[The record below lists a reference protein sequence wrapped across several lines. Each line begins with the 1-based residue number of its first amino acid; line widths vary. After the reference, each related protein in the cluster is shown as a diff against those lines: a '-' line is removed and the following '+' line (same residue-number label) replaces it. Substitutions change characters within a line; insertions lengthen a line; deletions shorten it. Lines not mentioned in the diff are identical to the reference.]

1 MAMIVV
7 ADREIHLKIV
17 YYGPGLSGK
26 TTNLAWL
33 HEQLPASD
41 KSELVSIEGNQDRT
55 LFFDFLPLNLPPIGE
70 YRVRLHLYSVPGQ
83 ERFGSTRAA
92 HLRGIDGIVF
102 VADSQRDRI
111 AENRASLAELESALA
126 TLGFAPGDVPIVF
139 QYNKSDLPGVLTRAQ
154 LDAHLNSLG
163 RPSRTAAAIDGAGV
177 VESLRM
183 ILEQALLR
191 V

>member
-33 HEQLPASD
+33 HEHLPASS

-55 LFFDFLPLNLPPIGE
+55 LFFDFLPLELPPIGDF
-70 YRVRLHLYSVPGQ
+70 RVRLHLYSVPGQ

-92 HLRGIDGIVF
+92 HLRGVDGIVF
-102 VADSQRDRI
+102 VADSQRDRV
-111 AENRASLAELESALA
+111 AVNLASLAELESTLA
-126 TLGFAPGDVPIVF
+126 ALGFEPGDVPIVL
-139 QYNKSDLPGVLTRAQ
+139 QYNKSDLPGVLTRPQ
-154 LDAHLNSLG
+154 LDAHLNALG
-163 RPSRTAAAIDGAGV
+163 RPSRTAAAIDGTGV

-183 ILEQALLR
+183 VLEPALLR

>member
-33 HEQLPASD
+33 HEHLPASN

-55 LFFDFLPLNLPPIGE
+55 LFFDFLPLELPPIGDF
-70 YRVRLHLYSVPGQ
+70 RVRLHLYSVPGQ

-92 HLRGIDGIVF
+92 HLRGVDGIVF
-102 VADSQRDRI
+102 VADSQRDRV
-111 AENRASLAELESALA
+111 AVNLASLAELESTLA
-126 TLGFAPGDVPIVF
+126 ALGFEPGDVPIVL
-139 QYNKSDLPGVLTRAQ
+139 QYNKSDLPGVLTRPQ
-154 LDAHLNSLG
+154 LDAHLNALG
-163 RPSRTAAAIDGAGV
+163 RPSRTAAAIDGTGV

-183 ILEQALLR
+183 VLEPALLR

>member
-33 HEQLPASD
+33 HEHLPASS

-55 LFFDFLPLNLPPIGE
+55 LFFDFLPLELPPIGDF
-70 YRVRLHLYSVPGQ
+70 RVRLHLYSVPGQ

-92 HLRGIDGIVF
+92 HLRGVDGIVF
-102 VADSQRDRI
+102 VADSQRDRV
-111 AENRASLAELESALA
+111 AVNLASLAELESTLA
-126 TLGFAPGDVPIVF
+126 ALGFEPGDVPIVL
-139 QYNKSDLPGVLTRAQ
+139 QYNKSDLPGVLTRPQ
-154 LDAHLNSLG
+154 LDAHLNALG
-163 RPSRTAAAIDGAGV
+163 RPSRTAAAIDGTGV

-183 ILEQALLR
+183 ILEPALLR

>member
-33 HEQLPASD
+33 HEHLPASN

-55 LFFDFLPLNLPPIGE
+55 LFFDFLPLELPPIGDF
-70 YRVRLHLYSVPGQ
+70 RVRLHLYSVPGQ

-92 HLRGIDGIVF
+92 HLRGVDGIVF
-102 VADSQRDRI
+102 VADSQRDRV
-111 AENRASLAELESALA
+111 AVNLASLAELESTLA
-126 TLGFAPGDVPIVF
+126 ALGFEPGDVPIVL
-139 QYNKSDLPGVLTRAQ
+139 QYNKSDLPGVLTRPQ
-154 LDAHLNSLG
+154 LDAHLNALG
-163 RPSRTAAAIDGAGV
+163 RPSCTAAAIDGTGV

-183 ILEQALLR
+183 ILEPALLR

>member
-33 HEQLPASD
+33 HEHLPAAS
-41 KSELVSIEGNQDRT
+41 KSELVSIEGSQERT
-55 LFFDFLPLNLPPIGE
+55 LFFDFLPLDLPPIGD

-92 HLRGIDGIVF
+92 HLRGVDGVVF
-102 VADSQRDRI
+102 VADAQRDRI
-111 AENRASLAELESALA
+111 ADNRDSLVELESALA
-126 TLGFAPGDVPIVF
+126 ALGFDRTDVPIVF
-139 QYNKSDLPGVLTRAQ
+139 QYNKSDLPGVLTRSQ
-154 LDAHLNSLG
+154 LDAHLNAFG
-163 RPSRTAAAIDGAGV
+163 RPSLSAVAIDGDGV
-177 VESLRM
+177 IETLRL
-183 ILEQALLR
+183 ILEQAVAR

>member
-33 HEQLPASD
+33 HEHLPASN

-55 LFFDFLPLNLPPIGE
+55 LFFDFLPLELPPIGDF
-70 YRVRLHLYSVPGQ
+70 RVRLHLYSVPGQ

-92 HLRGIDGIVF
+92 HLRGVDGIVF
-102 VADSQRDRI
+102 VADSQRDRV
-111 AENRASLAELESALA
+111 AVNLASLAELESTLA
-126 TLGFAPGDVPIVF
+126 ALGFEPGDVPIVL
-139 QYNKSDLPGVLTRAQ
+139 QYNKSDLPGVLTRPQ
-154 LDAHLNSLG
+154 LDAHLNALG
-163 RPSRTAAAIDGAGV
+163 RPSRTAAAIDGTGV

-183 ILEQALLR
+183 ILEPALLR

>member
-33 HEQLPASD
+33 HDHLPASD
-41 KSELVSIEGNQDRT
+41 KSDLVSIDGNQDRT
-55 LFFDFLPLNLPPIGE
+55 LFFDFLPLDLPPLGD

-92 HLRGIDGIVF
+92 HLRGVDGIVF
-102 VADSQRDRI
+102 VADAQRDRI
-111 AENRASLAELESALA
+111 AENRASLAELESTLGA
-126 TLGFAPGDVPIVF
+126 LGFAPSDVPVVF
-139 QYNKSDLPGVLTRAQ
+139 QYNKSDLPGVLTRPQ
-154 LDAHLNSLG
+154 LDAHLNALG
-163 RPSRTAAAIDGAGV
+163 RPSRTASAIDGTGV
-177 VESLRM
+177 VESVRM
-183 ILEQALLR
+183 VLEAALVR
-191 V
+191 I